1 MHAVRAQSNSN
12 TTHPMNRT
20 RHIFLLA
27 DVRHHPPSDAKAFC
41 VHVPSQLHTWGVLHT
56 SGFRDRQRIHLRQLI
71 MLIGAQYTAA
81 LTRDNTFLIA
91 TEPAGAKYEKAR
103 EWGVP
108 VISEQWIEDVCSVW
122 RLIPWTWPKYTVGRR
137 ATQPSGGTA
146 VWMEAFDEASAAEP
160 GDCEETQEID
170 GDCTSVRGGASDA
183 ALRQS
188 SSMDLQRSTL
198 AGRHSPRSASA
209 EASGSRSGG
218 VTKSKRKRQHDTSDG
233 THTEPR
239 EGAASSPATRL
250 RKRLKDARPIGNVD
264 AGGGDRAPIRYDAQ
278 PQRMLK
284 YNRTSENGHY
294 QT

>member
-122 RLIPWTWPKYTVGRR
+122 RLIPCIVGRTPTLCCHSCSFALSR
-137 ATQPSGGTA
+137 GRKWLPDSWRRSSG
-146 VWMEAFDEASAAEP
+146 
-160 GDCEETQEID
+160 
-170 GDCTSVRGGASDA
+170 
-183 ALRQS
+183 
-188 SSMDLQRSTL
+188 
-198 AGRHSPRSASA
+198 
-209 EASGSRSGG
+209 
-218 VTKSKRKRQHDTSDG
+218 
-233 THTEPR
+233 
-239 EGAASSPATRL
+239 
-250 RKRLKDARPIGNVD
+250 
-264 AGGGDRAPIRYDAQ
+264 
-278 PQRMLK
+278 
-284 YNRTSENGHY
+284 
-294 QT
+294 

>member
-170 GDCTSVRGGASDA
+170 GDCTSVRGGCCWHVRMVGGWCSVMAS
-183 ALRQS
+183 QGS
-188 SSMDLQRSTL
+188 FVSTRGCIL
-198 AGRHSPRSASA
+198 
-209 EASGSRSGG
+209 E
-218 VTKSKRKRQHDTSDG
+218 
-233 THTEPR
+233 
-239 EGAASSPATRL
+239 
-250 RKRLKDARPIGNVD
+250 
-264 AGGGDRAPIRYDAQ
+264 
-278 PQRMLK
+278 
-284 YNRTSENGHY
+284 
-294 QT
+294 